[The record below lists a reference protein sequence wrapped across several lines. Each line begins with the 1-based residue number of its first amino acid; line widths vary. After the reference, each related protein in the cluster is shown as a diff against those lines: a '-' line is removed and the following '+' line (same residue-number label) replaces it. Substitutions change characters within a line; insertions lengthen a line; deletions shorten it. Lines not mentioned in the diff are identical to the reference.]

1 MKTSR
6 KTQSV
11 YRNQNALVRAVF
23 ERAGD
28 ARKVLCV
35 ALDYAKRKHL
45 ALICNGH
52 GDVLRP
58 FAKNKFRYS
67 ECVLQTDRMVSGR
80 SIRSWSAVT
89 ILSLRSLLCLVK

>member
-1 MKTSR
+1 MKSSR

-35 ALDYAKRKHL
+35 ALDYAMCDDNYNAPL
-45 ALICNGH
+45 
-52 GDVLRP
+52 
-58 FAKNKFRYS
+58 
-67 ECVLQTDRMVSGR
+67 T
-80 SIRSWSAVT
+80 T
-89 ILSLRSLLCLVK
+89 IKITH